1 MISQPP
7 PVESTPEIWE
17 NISRHVEARMDSVDL
32 SVLKTLRDWQ
42 AGDLPLWL
50 VTVVETFGSS
60 PRPPGAMLALR
71 GDGQAAGSVSGG
83 CIEDDLVLR
92 AKRGELPA
100 GRCEVIS
107 FGVTKEEAKRFR
119 LPCGGMIC
127 VVVEPVQKQDWVGQ
141 VLNLVHAHRLVGR
154 TLHLATLQVELHDA
168 GRGDNISFDGTT
180 LVTVHGPRWRMLII
194 GAGQTS
200 AYLARMAQAL
210 DYQVYI
216 CDPRAGMRATWDVPD
231 TILMGG
237 MPDDAVTALQADSAT
252 VIIALTHDPKLDD
265 MALLEALKSPAFY
278 VGALGS
284 RTNNAKRRERLAMFD
299 LTPQEIARLH
309 GPVGLRIGSRTP
321 PEIAV
326 SILAH
331 LIAVRNQVAGRNQ
344 AAGPNQSVEAACA
357 SQIINTVQAITNQ
370 NQTGNRAQPNNQ
382 EVCS

>member
-1 MISQPP
+1 
-7 PVESTPEIWE
+7 
-17 NISRHVEARMDSVDL
+17 MDSVDL
-32 SVLKTLRDWQ
+32 SVLKSLREWQ
-42 AGDLPLWL
+42 AEELPLWL

-71 GDGQAAGSVSGG
+71 GDGLAVGSVSGG

-92 AKRGELPA
+92 AKRGELPLD
-100 GRCEVIS
+100 RCEVIA
-107 FGVTKEEAKRFR
+107 FGVTKEEARRFR
-119 LPCGGMIC
+119 LPCGGVIR
-127 VVVEPVQKQDWVGQ
+127 VVVEPVQSREPVQNQNWVEQ
-141 VLNLVHAHRLVGR
+141 VLQLIQAHRLVRR
-154 TLHLATLQVELHDA
+154 TLHFDSLQVEVDDA
-168 GRGDNISFDGTT
+168 GRTENISFDGAT
-180 LVTVHGPRWRMLII
+180 LITVHGPRWRMLII

-210 DYQVYI
+210 DYEVFV
-216 CDPRAGMRATWDVPD
+216 CDPRADMRQTWDVPD
-231 TILMGG
+231 TTLISE
-237 MPDDAVTALQADSAT
+237 MPDDAVLALQADNST

-284 RTNNAKRRERLAMFD
+284 QANNKKRRERLAMFD
-299 LTPQEIARLH
+299 LTEQEIARLH

-331 LIAVRNQVAGRNQ
+331 LISIRNQPAKSDQAVHSFNQ
-344 AAGPNQSVEAACA
+344 VQSGKQTKPNK
-357 SQIINTVQAITNQ
+357 
-370 NQTGNRAQPNNQ
+370 Q

>member
-1 MISQPP
+1 
-7 PVESTPEIWE
+7 
-17 NISRHVEARMDSVDL
+17 MDSVDL
-32 SVLKTLRDWQ
+32 SVLKTLREWQ

-71 GDGQAAGSVSGG
+71 CDGLAVGSVSGG

-92 AKRGELPA
+92 AKRDELPA
-100 GRCEVIS
+100 DRCEVLT
-107 FGVTKEEAKRFR
+107 FGVTREEAKRFR
-119 LPCGGMIC
+119 LPCGGVIR
-127 VVVEPVQKQDWVGQ
+127 VVVEPAQNQDWVEQ
-141 VLNLVHAHRLVGR
+141 VLQLVHAHRLVRR
-154 TLHLATLQVELHDA
+154 TLYFDSLQVELHDA
-168 GRGDNISFDGTT
+168 SRSDNISFDGAT

-210 DYQVYI
+210 DYQVFV
-216 CDPRAGMRATWDVPD
+216 CDPRAEMRHTWDAPD
-231 TILMGG
+231 TKLMSE
-237 MPDDAVTALQADSAT
+237 MPDDAVQALQADNAT
-252 VIIALTHDPKLDD
+252 LIIALTHDPKLDD

-284 RTNNAKRRERLAMFD
+284 LANNKKRRERLAMFD
-299 LTPQEIARLH
+299 LTPQEIDRLH
-309 GPVGLRIGSRTP
+309 GPVGLNIGSRTP

-331 LIAVRNQVAGRNQ
+331 LISLRNQEAGRNQ
-344 AAGPNQSVEAACA
+344 SAEADCAARIVNQ
-357 SQIINTVQAITNQ
+357 VQSITQ
-370 NQTGNRAQPNNQ
+370 AQPNNQ

>member
-1 MISQPP
+1 
-7 PVESTPEIWE
+7 
-17 NISRHVEARMDSVDL
+17 MDSVDL
-32 SVLKTLRDWQ
+32 SVLKTLREWQ

-71 GDGQAAGSVSGG
+71 GDGLAVGSVSGG
-83 CIEDDLVLR
+83 CIEDDLVQR
-92 AKRGELPA
+92 AQRGELPVD
-100 GRCEVIS
+100 RCEVLT
-107 FGVTKEEAKRFR
+107 FGVTREEAKRFR
-119 LPCGGMIC
+119 LPCGGVIR
-127 VVVEPVQKQDWVGQ
+127 VVVEPVQNAAWVDPLRKQNWVEQ
-141 VLNLVHAHRLVGR
+141 VLQLVHAHRLVRR
-154 TLHLATLQVELHDA
+154 TLNFNSLQVELDDA
-168 GRGDNISFDGTT
+168 GHNETISFDDAT
-180 LVTVHGPRWRMLII
+180 LTTVHGPRWRMLII

-210 DYQVYI
+210 DYEIFV
-216 CDPRAGMRATWDVPD
+216 CDPRAEMRATWDVPD
-231 TILMGG
+231 TTLMGE
-237 MPDDAVTALQADSAT
+237 MPDDAVLALQADNST

-284 RTNNAKRRERLAMFD
+284 KANNAKRRERLALFD
-299 LTPQEIARLH
+299 LTAGEIARLH

-331 LIAVRNQVAGRNQ
+331 LISIRNQ
-344 AAGPNQSVEAACA
+344 S
-357 SQIINTVQAITNQ
+357 
-370 NQTGNRAQPNNQ
+370 TGTTRVTKPIKQ